1 MMQPGDFMMA
11 TRSRGYS
18 PQQVDRVVGDLLAER
33 EAAVRHARDLE
44 AQVEASGRHL
54 AQLLEQAAALGPQ
67 TYESLGE
74 TARKLFLDAKAEA
87 DRVLARAAEECRELK
102 EAARAA
108 ANERA
113 EESERHAERMR
124 ADAEQRARQ
133 RIKQAHE
140 TAGQIVADAQRQAD
154 GAREDA
160 RQRAQQVTLEAAAHI
175 GAQQAAQAERE
186 GKLSGE
192 TGSRLQDLEDA
203 LGAAERQA
211 EAVRSEYLR
220 RRDGN
225 AKYATG
231 LLREAE
237 LEAADLRDRAW
248 QAAERIEIRAAVEQ
262 ERYAKRIEEART
274 RLAEAQQSVVAIAD
288 PAGRRLGRPQDRQPH
303 DRQPQDRQ
311 PQDRQPQDRQPQ
323 QAPQAQQSA
332 HSQEARQPQPP
343 AQAVPQQP
351 QHRPPPVPPQPAQQP
366 VTGQPG
372 Q

>member
-1 MMQPGDFMMA
+1 MGEMMQPGDFMMA

-67 TYESLGE
+67 NYESLGE

-108 ANERA
+108 ATERGK
-113 EESERHAERMR
+113 ESEGHAERIR

-288 PAGRRLGRPQDRQPH
+288 PAGRRLGRPQDRQP
-303 DRQPQDRQ
+303 
-311 PQDRQPQDRQPQ
+311 QDRQPQ
-323 QAPQAQQSA
+323 QAPQPQQSA
-332 HSQEARQPQPP
+332 QAQEAPQAP

-351 QHRPPPVPPQPAQQP
+351 QHRPPPAPPQPAQQP

>member
-74 TARKLFLDAKAEA
+74 TARKLFVDAEAEA

-108 ANERA
+108 ATERGK
-113 EESERHAERMR
+113 ESERQAEAIR

-140 TAGQIVADAQRQAD
+140 TAGQLVADAQRQAD
-154 GAREDA
+154 GVREDA
-160 RQRAQQVTLEAAAHI
+160 RQSAQQVTLEAAANI

-186 GKLSGE
+186 GKLAGE
-192 TGSRLQDLEDA
+192 TGARLQELEEA

-262 ERYAKRIEEART
+262 ERYARRIEEART

-288 PAGRRLGRPQDRQPH
+288 PAGRRQG
-303 DRQPQDRQ
+303 
-311 PQDRQPQDRQPQ
+311 QPQDRQPQ
-323 QAPQAQQSA
+323 QAQQAQQA
-332 HSQEARQPQPP
+332 QEARQTQVPP
-343 AQAVPQQP
+343 SAVPQQP
-351 QHRPPPVPPQPAQQP
+351 QHRPPAMPPQPSQ
-366 VTGQPG
+366 QPG
-372 Q
+372 QRQPGQ